1 MTAPATA
8 PAPVATAAPAPTG
21 PELQTE
27 FAFELP
33 CGVADATGRVHR
45 HGTMR
50 MATARDEILPLRDP
64 RVRDNEAYLTVLLL
78 SRVVTRIGDVHD
90 ITPATIEGLLAP
102 DLGFLQHLYRTI
114 NTQRHTHAT
123 VSCPACA
130 QEFTVDLTGGAP
142 GES

>member
-1 MTAPATA
+1 MTAPA
-8 PAPVATAAPAPTG
+8 AAPAPPEAAATPSG
-21 PELQTE
+21 PELQTD

-33 CGVADATGRVHR
+33 CGVVDATGRVHR
-45 HGTMR
+45 QGTMR

-78 SRVVTRIGDVHD
+78 SRVVTHIGDLRD

-102 DLGFLQHLYRTI
+102 DLGFLQDLYRTV